1 MVINAISVAKRRL
14 LLNNKDMEKFTRDE
28 TTFQDT
34 DLLEPLQFY
43 KSQLKDAFHDNAEEY
58 FQKLTDKA
66 QVDIEAN
73 REAVKKYDNEC
84 KIINSLSSDVS
95 KKRRLKG
102 LFIFLII
109 FSAIAIA
116 MILTLTFALDNFP
129 LAVSIAVPVV
139 AVGLIVLSI
148 IMIVKQNKLIKN
160 LNTEID
166 KHRKLADGHKNT
178 ASQLMASLNALF
190 EGNMAAH
197 LMSKT
202 TPVIDLDR
210 NFDPEKYSFLHEK
223 YGYSTSDR
231 NDISTL
237 FVQSGN
243 ILGNPFIFEKTY
255 HQTMRDHTYT
265 GTLTI
270 SWTERVSDGK
280 GGYRTEYRTQTLTA
294 HVTAPEPAYYINTT
308 LVYGNEA
315 APHLSFSR
323 SPTGHADD
331 DEKKL
336 LKYLREF
343 DKKLDKAVA
352 KDLDDTKSSFT
363 RLHNEEFEALF
374 NALDRDNEM
383 EFRLLF
389 TPLAQRN
396 MVALMKDKD
405 HVGYGDDFSFRK
417 RKELNYITS
426 GHMRNSRYLD
436 YNAQDIKSY
445 SYDIAHKNFVNYCDG
460 YCKEIYFD
468 LAPLICIPLYQQY
481 KTREYI
487 YNGQFGHNITQAEA
501 EAAANDHGWNLFKHP
516 ATRSL
521 GVILKTK
528 FLRTNGPVDE
538 CVVSAHSFS
547 GTNRTTYVSV
557 YGGDGKYHQ
566 VPVNW
571 IEYNPIVKET
581 SFAVGNAS
589 EDNYPDF
596 ANNYNGG
603 GYKDLLSRYSMA
615 DSVLYKKGLFSFIKK
630 D

>member
-1 MVINAISVAKRRL
+1 
-14 LLNNKDMEKFTRDE
+14 METFTRDE
-28 TTFQDT
+28 TTFQDS
-34 DLLEPLQFY
+34 DLLEPLNFY
-43 KSQLKDAFHDNAEEY
+43 KSQLKDAFHENAEEY
-58 FQKLTDKA
+58 FKKLTEKA
-66 QVDIEAN
+66 GTDIEAN
-73 REAVKKYDNEC
+73 RAAVKKYNDETAICN
-84 KIINSLSSDVS
+84 NLSGQLGKS
-95 KKRRLKG
+95 RGLKG

-109 FSAIAIA
+109 FSAIVIIT
-116 MILTLTFALDNFP
+116 MIVLGFVVDGFP
-129 LAVSIAVPVV
+129 LAVSIAVPIVMAGV
-139 AVGLIVLSI
+139 IALMIVLIV
-148 IMIVKQNKLIKN
+148 KYNKIIKN
-160 LNTEID
+160 LNGELD
-166 KHRKLADGHKNT
+166 KHRKLAEGHKNT
-178 ASQLMASLNALF
+178 AEQLMASLNALF

-210 NFDPEKYSFLHEK
+210 NFDPKKYSFLHDK
-223 YGYSTSDR
+223 YGYNTSNR
-231 NDISTL
+231 NDVSTL

-255 HQTMRDHTYT
+255 HQNMRDHTYT

-280 GGYRTEYRTQTLTA
+280 GGYRTVYRTQTLTA

-315 APHLSFSR
+315 APNLSFSR
-323 SPTGHADD
+323 RPTGHADD

-336 LKYLREF
+336 EKYIREF

-374 NALDRDNEM
+374 NALDRDNEL

-396 MVALMKDKD
+396 MINLMKDKD
-405 HVGYGDDFSFRK
+405 HVGYGDDFSFSK
-417 RKELNYITS
+417 RKELNYINS

-436 YNAQDIKSY
+436 YNAQELKSY
-445 SYDIAHKNFVNYCDG
+445 SYDIAHKNFVGYCDG
-460 YCKEIYFD
+460 YCREIYFD
-468 LAPLICIPLYQQY
+468 LAPLICIPLYQQH

-521 GVILKTK
+521 GVILKTRYIRK
-528 FLRTNGPVDE
+528 NNEADE
-538 CVVSAHSFS
+538 CVVTAHSFS
-547 GTNRTTYVSV
+547 GTDRVTYVST
-557 YGGDGKYHQ
+557 YGGDGKWHQ
-566 VPVNW
+566 VPVHW
-571 IEYNPIVKET
+571 IEYNPISKDTNFV
-581 SFAVGNAS
+581 VGTAK

-596 ANNYNGG
+596 SKNYNGG
-603 GYKDLLSRYSMA
+603 SYKDLLSGYSFA
-615 DSVLYKKGLFSFIKK
+615 DKVLYKKGLFSFVKK

>member
-1 MVINAISVAKRRL
+1 
-14 LLNNKDMEKFTRDE
+14 METFTRDE

-43 KSQLKDAFHDNAEEY
+43 KSQLKDAFHENAEEL
-58 FQKLTDKA
+58 FKKLTEKA
-66 QVDIEAN
+66 GTDVEAN
-73 REAVKKYDNEC
+73 REAVKKFNQETAKC
-84 KIINSLSSDVS
+84 NSLNKDLG
-95 KKRRLKG
+95 KKKGLKG
-102 LFIFLII
+102 FFIFLLII
-109 FSAIAIA
+109 AAIAIA
-116 MILTLTFALDNFP
+116 IVLTLTFVVPEFP
-129 LAVSIAVPVV
+129 LVVSILVPIGC
-139 AVGLIVLSI
+139 AGLIALAIVMI
-148 IMIVKQNKLIKN
+148 IRQNKLIKG
-160 LNTEID
+160 LNEELA
-166 KHRKLADGHKNT
+166 KHQKLADGYKNT
-178 ASQLMASLNALF
+178 AFQTMASLNARF

-223 YGYSTSDR
+223 YGYTTSDR
-231 NDISTL
+231 TDISTL

-243 ILGNPFIFEKTY
+243 ILGNPFIWEKTY
-255 HQTMRDHTYT
+255 HQNMRDHTYT

-280 GGYRTEYRTQTLTA
+280 GGYRTVYRTQTLTA
-294 HVTAPEPAYYINTT
+294 HVTAPEPAYYIDTT

-323 SPTGHADD
+323 RPTGHAKDD
-331 DEKKL
+331 DKHLEK
-336 LKYLREF
+336 YVREF
-343 DKKLDKAVA
+343 DKKLDKEVA
-352 KDLDDTKSSFT
+352 KDLDDKKSSFT

-396 MVALMKDKD
+396 LITLMKDKD
-405 HVGYGDDFSFRK
+405 NVGYGDDFTFRK

-426 GHMRNSRYLD
+426 SHMRASRYLD
-436 YNAQDIKSY
+436 YDSQNLKHY
-445 SYDIAHKNFVNYCDG
+445 SYDECHKLFVNYCDG
-460 YCKEIYFD
+460 YCKEVYFD
-468 LAPLICIPLYQQY
+468 LAPLICIPLYQQH

-501 EAAANDHGWNLFKHP
+501 EAAANIHGWNLFKHP

-521 GVILKTK
+521 GVILKTRFVK
-528 FLRTNGPVDE
+528 TNGPVDE
-538 CVVSAHSFS
+538 CIVTAHSFQ
-547 GTNRTTYVSV
+547 GIDRVTYVSV

-566 VPVNW
+566 VPVHW
-571 IEYNPIVKET
+571 IEYTPISKDT
-581 SFAVGNAS
+581 AFAVGSAK
-589 EDNYPDF
+589 EDNFPDF
-596 ANNYNGG
+596 NGSYTGG
-603 GYKDLLSRYSMA
+603 GYKDLLSRYSIA
-615 DSVLYKKGLFSFIKK
+615 DTVIYKKGLFSFVKK